1 MHAKTNKFAPRDVA
15 LKTDVVMN
23 RALNIFL
30 LNQMRMLYWPG
41 ALLLLALGVLPAW
54 ASRADVAPEKV
65 VAAFRAD
72 LTAKVKVADQ
82 NYDSVIAGKDG
93 WLFFAPEVR
102 SVSVGKFWGESAAQ
116 VSRSV
121 KPENADPLPAIL
133 DFKRQLDQIGVRL
146 LLVPVPPKT
155 VIYADKI
162 SAQIKTGTQGVLPRL
177 DSAHHEFYQLLRKNG
192 VQVLDLTDTFLA
204 ERDTE
209 IVGSESGKLLGQ
221 DPIYC
226 RQDTHWSPRACATAA
241 YQIKKV
247 IGDSVPKPKRKY
259 TSISKSLTTKGDLW
273 DALPAGVKRPQP
285 ESLILSTVG
294 TPDPKNKD
302 ALIPIPTSRESPV
315 LLLGDS
321 HTLVFHAGGDMHAE
335 GAGLVDHLALSL
347 GYPIDLLGVRGSGA
361 TPARVALLRRA
372 RENPI
377 YLKHKKWVIWCFS
390 AREFTE
396 SAGWQKVPIVK

>member
-1 MHAKTNKFAPRDVA
+1 MFKAKTWLLFFA
-15 LKTDVVMN
+15 L
-23 RALNIFL
+23 IFAT
-30 LNQMRMLYWPG
+30 QSTPD
-41 ALLLLALGVLPAW
+41 LA
-54 ASRADVAPEKV
+54 RADAANAKTI
-65 VAAFRAD
+65 AAFRAD
-72 LTAKVKVADQ
+72 LAVKVKIADR

-102 SVSVGKFWGESAAQ
+102 SVSVGKFWGENAVN

-133 DFKRQLDQIGVRL
+133 DFKKQLDQIGVQL
-146 LLVPVPPKT
+146 LLVPVPPKC

-162 SAQIKTGTQGVLPRL
+162 STQIKPDAAGVLPRL
-177 DSAHHEFYQLLRKNG
+177 DSAHQEFYQLLRENG
-192 VQVLDLTDTFLA
+192 VQVLDLTEPFLA

-209 IVGSESGKLLGQ
+209 IYGGGSGKILGH

-226 RQDTHWSPRACATAA
+226 KQDTHWSPRACAMAA
-241 YQIKKV
+241 YHIKRIMDNSPLKT
-247 IGDSVPKPKRKY
+247 PLKY
-259 TSISKSLTTKGDLW
+259 SSRSESFTFKGDLW
-273 DALPAGVKRPQP
+273 GALPAGTKRPQP

-294 TPDPKNKD
+294 MPDPKNKN

-321 HTLVFHAGGDMHAE
+321 HTLVFHAGDDMHAK
-335 GAGLVDHLALSL
+335 GAGLADHLARYL

-361 TPARVALLRRA
+361 TPARVALSRRA
-372 RENPI
+372 RENPN
-377 YLKHKKWVIWCFS
+377 YLKNKKWIIWCFS

-396 SAGWQKVPIVK
+396 SAGWQKVPLMK